1 MSVEEQGSASEQ
13 EGREDVVNLEELE
26 EQDDQEVDTPFAPET
41 APEDEG
47 LPFDLYVPLAVLLGK
62 KPWDQ
67 LSPINSTAESSS
79 EITEVVLP
87 ASTCAQLLLI
97 LGRVKRVMKMDP
109 DVNVI
114 SKQAVNIVT
123 KATVGFRCHI
133 ES

>member
-1 MSVEEQGSASEQ
+1 MSVEEQRSASEQ
-13 EGREDVVNLEELE
+13 EEREDVMDLEELE
-26 EQDDQEVDTPFAPET
+26 EQDGQEIDTAFTTET
-41 APEDEG
+41 ATEDGG

-62 KPWDQ
+62 KHWDH
-67 LSPINSTAESSS
+67 LSPINSTSESSS

-87 ASTCAQLLLI
+87 ASTFDPLLLI

-109 DVNVI
+109 DVNVV

-123 KATVGFRCHI
+123 KAAVGFRYLF